1 MVEAVQSAF
10 SGIAS
15 DAMGVLAVVLPIGL
29 GIFALP
35 FGIRIAKRIFR
46 SAI

>member
-1 MVEAVQSAF
+1 MVQAVENAF
-10 SGIAS
+10 SGIMA
-15 DAMGVLAVVLPIGL
+15 DATGVLAVVLPIGL

-35 FGIRIAKRIFR
+35 FGVRIAKRIFR